1 MFLLNILLRFVQY
14 LAKKVIILAIIL
26 CLAVLAAF
34 IAYDC
39 ANIYIV
45 ITEGMALR
53 ATAILEGKVNIVLNK
68 FFTQANFKAD
78 PLIKSNVYDDYII
91 QDYNIKMRV
100 KWLWAWPWEEQ
111 VKAVIE
117 ESIPRIVGKPKNDE
131 QEVKTP
137 PSWQNGEKI
146 VLLEKKDGYWKIAG
160 IIYKSSLQ

>member
-1 MFLLNILLRFVQY
+1 LN
-14 LAKKVIILAIIL
+14 
-26 CLAVLAAF
+26 
-34 IAYDC
+34 
-39 ANIYIV
+39 
-45 ITEGMALR
+45 
-53 ATAILEGKVNIVLNK
+53 
-68 FFTQANFKAD
+68 AD